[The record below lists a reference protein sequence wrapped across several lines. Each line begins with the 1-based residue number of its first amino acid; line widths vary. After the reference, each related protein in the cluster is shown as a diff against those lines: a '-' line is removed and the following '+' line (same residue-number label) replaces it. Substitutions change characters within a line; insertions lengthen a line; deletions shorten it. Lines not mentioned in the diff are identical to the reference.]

1 MKLVENNLKNLNQ
14 ICFFFFLSMY
24 DVMYFEEYSIGTKL
38 RYYMC
43 MPNSF
48 GLIAVCLYTY

>member
-1 MKLVENNLKNLNQ
+1 MKLVENNLKNFKQ
-14 ICFFFFLSMY
+14 IFFFFFLSMY